1 MKYSVV
7 VIPKDEVKISLYHKL
22 KVTTQFQSDN
32 FDVAQQMLAI
42 LADIYQMPKPEWS
55 EIAQE
60 VSVETEDLILK
71 IVGEEEEEP

>member
-7 VIPKDEVKISLYHKL
+7 VIPKDEVKVSLWSKL
-22 KVTTQFQSDN
+22 NVQTQFHSDS

-55 EIAQE
+55 DVPCELVHE
-60 VSVETEDLILK
+60 NEDLLIK
-71 IVGEEEEEP
+71 IVEEEKL